1 MGGEYSVDAVFPL
14 AHEPFDQ
21 LLSRCLVSHAP
32 ARRLSRALR
41 SRLSNPVRA
50 ALAHQIPTLTLHRT
64 ASLPVRYVFP
74 KRSLDIKSVVE
85 ALYTTAFPDG
95 KAEVDETIEEGVL
108 PEDREARG
116 RKGVVVFWDVAY
128 DWIEGMSFRRYS

>member
-1 MGGEYSVDAVFPL
+1 MNPSSSCCPDVLSAMHLPADFLVHYGHACLTPYV
-14 AHEPFDQ
+14 PFQ
-21 LLSRCLVSHAP
+21 P
-32 ARRLSRALR
+32 TE
-41 SRLSNPVRA
+41 
-50 ALAHQIPTLTLHRT
+50 IPTLTPHRT

-128 DWIEGMSFRRYS
+128 DWIEGMSFR